1 MRQKPFSYCVPS
13 TASEYGLKALAC
25 IWEMKSSSKCCNRR
39 DVGRGGV
46 SVPQVD
52 VWANSEIISFATAES
67 IHLCSILMRM
77 HACMFVRAISTSPFS
92 PPPRT
97 VLMQTLSSHRILHIY
112 TKMQLNMHLR
122 LVRQR
127 YVCEMRITV
136 AGFEWI
142 YICMSCGTNA
152 NRRLSL
158 FFILYL
164 PLLSRLVVWMAGSHF
179 THSGDNS
186 AIDTHTQRHS
196 YTVCC
201 VVCSVLTFECNHISC
216 ISCNLN
222 EFWWVSRL
230 KCKLPCVKIFR
241 EYCWNNI
248 ELARIKRM

>member
-92 PPPRT
+92 PPPQT

-112 TKMQLNMHLR
+112 AKMQLNMHLR

-136 AGFEWI
+136 AGFKWI

-152 NRRLSL
+152 NRRFVIIFYSLSAVA
-158 FFILYL
+158 F
-164 PLLSRLVVWMAGSHF
+164 
-179 THSGDNS
+179 
-186 AIDTHTQRHS
+186 
-196 YTVCC
+196 
-201 VVCSVLTFECNHISC
+201 
-216 ISCNLN
+216 
-222 EFWWVSRL
+222 
-230 KCKLPCVKIFR
+230 
-241 EYCWNNI
+241 
-248 ELARIKRM
+248 